1 MPAPIM
7 VRILAEQP
15 QVRAKVMPHQD
26 EMVAG
31 QALMQAILIIEKIPV
46 VTAEAQL
53 TQIAIV
59 QALILTLAHVEMAV
73 TRVEVAPRHQVTQTR
88 EGTITVVLQRAKV
101 LVAQIIIQME
111 AVARNQEARLLIA
124 FREVRLLLQVTV
136 ALHQVVV
143 HHRAVRVVAEAAVDQ
158 DNFLVRC

>member
-1 MPAPIM
+1 MVMPVLII
-7 VRILAEQP
+7 VRILAEQL

-31 QALMQAILIIEKIPV
+31 QALMRATLTTEKILV

-53 TQIAIV
+53 TLIAIV

-73 TRVEVAPRHQVTQTR
+73 TKVEVARQHQVTQTR

-101 LVAQIIIQME
+101 LVAQIITQME
-111 AVARNQEARLLIA
+111 VVARNQEARD
-124 FREVRLLLQVTV
+124 RKS
-136 ALHQVVV
+136 VV
-143 HHRAVRVVAEAAVDQ
+143 
-158 DNFLVRC
+158 